1 MDNVRLIENG
11 STGEIHGGM
20 PMMNIIRNY
29 YASNEV
35 KGGGGGGG
43 GGGGSSQQFENYVV
57 PMGLIVENRSS
68 VIHKMA
74 MMNEGGRDVVSDS
87 IFDRLFEKMI
97 K

>member
-35 KGGGGGGG
+35 KG